1 MTRYVTAAEGR
12 WYHRE
17 LVALQNKAPQL
28 IAGGE
33 EELEAA
39 LARPQSTFGGDDLL
53 PTLAE
58 KAAALLQS
66 IAIAHPFIDGN
77 KRAAV
82 GAALL
87 FLELNG
93 VVHRADQ
100 DALYDLVI
108 AVTTGALRE
117 NADIAVGLRELFPG
131 LA

>member
-1 MTRYVTAAEGR
+1 MTRYPTPDEVK

-17 LVALQNKAPQL
+17 LVALQNKQPLL

-33 EELEAA
+33 DELDGA
-39 LARPQSTFGGDDLL
+39 LARPQATFGGEDLL
-53 PTLAE
+53 PTMAE

-77 KRAAV
+77 KRAAI

-93 VVHRADQ
+93 ITARADN
-100 DALYDLVI
+100 DALYELVI
-108 AVTTGALRE
+108 AVTTGAMRDNPE
-117 NADIAVGLRELFPG
+117 IAARLRELVAG
-131 LA
+131 LE

>member
-1 MTRYVTAAEGR
+1 MTADEVK

-17 LVALQNKAPQL
+17 LVALQGKAPLL
-28 IAGGE
+28 IGGGD
-33 EELEAA
+33 EELEGA
-39 LARPQSTFGGDDLL
+39 LARPQATFGGEDLL
-53 PTLAE
+53 PGIDQ

-82 GAALL
+82 GGMLL

-93 VVHRADQ
+93 VPQRADQ

-108 AVTTGALRE
+108 AVTTGELRE
-117 NADIAVGLRELFPG
+117 ADDIAARIRQLFH
-131 LA
+131 LDERA

>member
-1 MTRYVTAAEGR
+1 MTRYVTAGEVK

-17 LVALQNKAPQL
+17 LVGLQNKAPLL
-28 IAGGE
+28 IAGGH

-39 LARPQSTFGGDDLL
+39 LARPQATFGGEDLL

-93 VVHRADQ
+93 VTHRADQ
-100 DALYDLVI
+100 DGLYDLVI

-117 NADIAVGLRELFPG
+117 NADIATRLRALFPG
-131 LA
+131 LG

>member
-1 MTRYVTAAEGR
+1 MTRYVTAEEVK

-17 LVALQNKAPQL
+17 LVALQDKEPLL
-28 IAGGE
+28 IAGGD
-33 EELEAA
+33 EELDGA
-39 LARPQSTFGGDDLL
+39 LARPQATFGGEDLL

-66 IAIAHPFIDGN
+66 ITIAHPFIDGN
-77 KRAAV
+77 KRAAI

-93 VVHRADQ
+93 VSQRADE
-100 DALYDLVI
+100 DGLYDLVI

-117 NADIAVGLRELFPG
+117 NADIAARLRELFTE
-131 LA
+131 LE